1 MVVVSQTHSPLID
14 HVPGASTEDGSG
26 FEGHRGYLAATARHY
41 GRPLIEQSLVD
52 GGGTGVIDG
61 WSHTAIMVT
70 GPDAA
75 TWLNDLISQKVDA
88 MTVGSSTHGLI
99 LDIQGRVEHAFGISA
114 VDDGTFLLGAPG
126 DSDAM
131 ALADFL
137 SKMVFWSQVEV
148 TTPEL
153 SLISVVNPDHSPATA
168 AGAGLPDGVAGL
180 PGDAATAVRYWTART
195 LGGHPVT
202 DMWLDTAA
210 LTTCWD
216 SLVSAGA
223 QPVGGWAADAL
234 RIRDRRPLLGIDT
247 DERVIPHEVPRFIG
261 GDTPS
266 AHSATQL
273 ARADDGPTTSAV
285 HLNKGCYRGQET
297 VSRVHNLGRPPR
309 QLVVLQL
316 DGSGQSLPEVGAA
329 VLAGTRSVG
338 RIGLTVQDADDGPV
352 ALALVKRQVIEKL
365 AADRESGGHET
376 PPLTVDG
383 VDAAVDPDDIVV
395 DNTVR
400 PGRAAVD
407 KLKGKI

>member
-1 MVVVSQTHSPLID
+1 MSQTHSPLVD
-14 HVPGASTEDGSG
+14 HVPGASTEDGTVS
-26 FEGHRGYLAATARHY
+26 EGHRDLLAATARHY
-41 GRPLIEQSLVD
+41 GQPLIEQSFVD

-61 WSHTAIMVT
+61 WPHTAILVS

-88 MTVGSSTHGLI
+88 ITVGTSTRGLI
-99 LDIQGRVEHAFGISA
+99 LDVQGRVEHAFGISA
-114 VDDGTFLLGAPG
+114 VDDDVLLLDAPG
-126 DSDAM
+126 DTDAA
-131 ALADFL
+131 ALAEFL
-137 SKMVFWSQVEV
+137 SRMVFWSQVEV
-148 TTPEL
+148 STPEL
-153 SLISVVNPDHSPATA
+153 SLLSVVNPEVTPAAA
-168 AGAGLPDGVAGL
+168 AGTGGPEGVAA
-180 PGDAATAVRYWTART
+180 PDVRYWATRT

-202 DMWLDTAA
+202 DLWVDTAS
-210 LTTCWD
+210 LTAAWD
-216 SLVSAGA
+216 SLVADGA
-223 QPVGGWAADAL
+223 RPVGGWAADAL
-234 RIRDRRPLLGIDT
+234 RIRDRHPLLGVDT
-247 DERVIPHEVPRFIG
+247 DERVIPHEVPGFIG

-266 AHSATQL
+266 AHGATQL
-273 ARADDGPTTSAV
+273 ARADDGPTSAAV

-329 VLAGTRSVG
+329 VQAGGRTVG
-338 RIGLTVQDADDGPV
+338 RVGLTVQDADEGPV

-365 AADRESGGHET
+365 ASDRETGGNAT

-395 DNTVR
+395 DTAVR

-407 KLKGKI
+407 KLRGKI

>member
-1 MVVVSQTHSPLID
+1 MSQTHSPLVD
-14 HVPGASTEDGSG
+14 YVPGASTEDGSG
-26 FEGHRGYLAATARHY
+26 FEGHQGLLVATARHY

-52 GGGTGVIDG
+52 EGGSGVVDG

-70 GPDAA
+70 GSDAA

-99 LDIQGRVEHAFGISA
+99 LDIQGRVDHAFGISA
-114 VDDGTFLLGAPG
+114 VDDGTFLLDAPG
-126 DSDAM
+126 DSDAT

-137 SKMVFWSQVEV
+137 SRMVFWSQVEV
-148 TTPEL
+148 STPEL
-153 SLISVVNPDHSPATA
+153 SLISVVNPDALPAAA
-168 AGAGLPDGVAGL
+168 AGTGVPEGVSGLSGGPADS
-180 PGDAATAVRYWTART
+180 VRYWSVRT

-202 DMWLDTAA
+202 DVWVDTARLA
-210 LTTCWD
+210 DCWD
-216 SLVSAGA
+216 ALVSAGA

-247 DERVIPHEVPRFIG
+247 DERVIPHEVPGFIG
-261 GDTPS
+261 DDTPS
-266 AHSATQL
+266 AHGATQL
-273 ARADDGPTTSAV
+273 ARADDGPTMSAV

-365 AADRESGGHET
+365 AADRETGGHET

-407 KLKGKI
+407 RLRGKI